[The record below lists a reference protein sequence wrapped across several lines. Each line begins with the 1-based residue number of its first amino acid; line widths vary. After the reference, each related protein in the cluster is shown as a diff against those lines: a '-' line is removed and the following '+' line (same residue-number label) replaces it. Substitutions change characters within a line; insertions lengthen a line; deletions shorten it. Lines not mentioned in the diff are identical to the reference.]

1 MRFVNLNKF
10 KNYFNLIPN
19 YSITS
24 LSLPNY
30 FISLASPISVNLIIS
45 QELVVWPV
53 ETCREIRT
61 MCAIRAMEICN
72 KSSLLHLSK

>member
-1 MRFVNLNKF
+1 MRFMNLNKF

-45 QELVVWPV
+45 QELVIWPV
-53 ETCREIRT
+53 ETCRETSLIFKAA
-61 MCAIRAMEICN
+61 AI
-72 KSSLLHLSK
+72 SLDVKRYK